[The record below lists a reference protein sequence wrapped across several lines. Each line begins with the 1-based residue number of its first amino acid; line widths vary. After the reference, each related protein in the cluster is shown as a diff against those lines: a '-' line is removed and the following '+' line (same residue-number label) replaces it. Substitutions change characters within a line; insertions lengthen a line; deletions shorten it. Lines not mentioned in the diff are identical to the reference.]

1 MYDISSIATDERDRC
16 DGIFIEQWEGSLYGI
31 LQGRFAGMG

>member
-1 MYDISSIATDERDRC
+1 MYDISSVAADEGDRS

-31 LQGRFAGMG
+31 L